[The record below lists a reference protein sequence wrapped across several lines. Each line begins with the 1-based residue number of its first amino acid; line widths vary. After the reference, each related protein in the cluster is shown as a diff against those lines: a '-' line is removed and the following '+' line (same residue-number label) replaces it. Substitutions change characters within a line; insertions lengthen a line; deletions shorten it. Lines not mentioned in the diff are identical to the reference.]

1 MNISIILAAGEGTR
15 MKSNLSKVLHPVCG
29 KPILEYV
36 IKASKGAAVEKN
48 IVIVGHSGDEV
59 REYFKEEPIIFETQP
74 IGDEHPYGTG
84 FAVMQGIDYI
94 EDDSTVVI
102 LYGDTPLIR
111 EETINKFMK
120 YHNEKGLQ
128 ATVLTAILE
137 DPTGYGRIVRE
148 ENGDILKIVE
158 QRDAS
163 MDEIRINEI
172 NSGIY
177 CFDGKLLKHAL
188 GKINNN
194 NSQNEYYVTDV
205 IGILKD
211 EGHKVGAYIIDD
223 PNEIHGVNS
232 KVQLAFSEKI
242 MRNRIN
248 EFHMD
253 NGVTIIDPDNTYIE
267 DGVKIGSDATIYPGV
282 ILEGKTEIGRSCII
296 RNGSRIINSII
307 SRGVEIESST
317 IRESFVGESSTIG
330 PYAQLRPGS
339 NLGKDVKIGNFV
351 EVKNATLGDGTKAGH
366 LSYIGDAE
374 VGNDVNIGCG
384 VVFVNYNGRE
394 KFVTTVGDNSF
405 IGSNSNLIA
414 PLNVQPWGYIA
425 AGSTIT
431 KEVKNGALS
440 IARPPQ
446 VDIEG
451 WVERKGYNKK

>member
-15 MKSNLSKVLHPVCG
+15 MKSNISKVLHPVCG

-36 IKASKGAAVEKN
+36 IKASKGAKVERN

-59 REYFKEEPIIFETQP
+59 REYFKDEPIIFETQP

-111 EETINKFMK
+111 EETIGELIE
-120 YHNEKGLQ
+120 YHNGKDLQ

-137 DPTGYGRIVRE
+137 DPTDYGRIVRE

-158 QRDAS
+158 EKDAS
-163 MDEIRINEI
+163 SDEKSINEI

-177 CFDGKLLKHAL
+177 CFDGKLLKDAL
-188 GKINNN
+188 GKIDNN

-211 EGHKVGAYIIDD
+211 EGHKVGAYIIND
-223 PNEIHGVNS
+223 PDEIHGVNS
-232 KVQLAFSEKI
+232 RVQLAFSEKI
-242 MRNRIN
+242 MKDRIN
-248 EFHMD
+248 KFHMD

-267 DGVKIGSDATIYPGV
+267 NEVKIGMDTTIYPGV
-282 ILEGKTEIGRSCII
+282 TLEGNTEIGENCII
-296 RNGSRIINSII
+296 RNGSRIVNSII
-307 SRGVEIESST
+307 SKGVEIQSST
-317 IRESFVGESSTIG
+317 IRDSFVGESSTIG
-330 PYAQLRPGS
+330 PYAQLRPKS
-339 NLGKDVKIGNFV
+339 NLGKEVRIGNFV

-366 LSYIGDAE
+366 LSYIGDAK
-374 VGNDVNIGCG
+374 VGNHVNIGCG

-405 IGSNSNLIA
+405 IGSNSSLVA

-431 KEVKNGALS
+431 KGVKNGSLS
-440 IARPPQ
+440 IARAPQ

-451 WVERKGYNKK
+451 WVERKGYKK